1 MGLLSTI
8 RKMWRRHDE
17 KLAEHEYHELYEHEP
32 SAVAVP
38 DVPEPYGPAGAIMTA
53 QRRGEVLL
61 ADAVRNE
68 DALEHEEPTPEEAAS
83 NELGNNEE
91 RN

>member
-1 MGLLSTI
+1 
-8 RKMWRRHDE
+8 MWRGHDE
-17 KLAEHEYHELYEHEP
+17 KLAAHALNEHEP

-38 DVPEPYGPAGAIMTA
+38 DVPEPHGPAGGMMTA
-53 QRRGEVLL
+53 RRRGEVLL

-83 NELGNNEE
+83 NELGNDEE
-91 RN
+91 RS